1 MDVNDQFFISNNDYE
16 PCNHVI
22 MTTFF
27 LWNDK
32 FGYPFL
38 INGYYRNNL
47 INIYSQTFTK
57 NKYVM
62 SSRSC
67 QLLWTLD
74 MKNDWQM

>member
-1 MDVNDQFFISNNDYE
+1 MDINDQYFISNNDYE

-22 MTTFF
+22 MARV
-27 LWNDK
+27 LLQSDNWHL
-32 FGYPFL
+32 G
-38 INGYYRNNL
+38 NNL
-47 INIYSQTFTK
+47 INIHSQNFSK

-62 SSRSC
+62 SSRLY